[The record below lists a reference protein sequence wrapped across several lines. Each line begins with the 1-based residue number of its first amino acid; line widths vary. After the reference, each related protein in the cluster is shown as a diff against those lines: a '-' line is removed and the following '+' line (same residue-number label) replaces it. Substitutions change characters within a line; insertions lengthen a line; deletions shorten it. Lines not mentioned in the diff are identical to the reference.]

1 MKNMSLDH
9 SPGAVRDLR
18 AATKQGY
25 ILLTRGGK
33 PVAYVLPTRF
43 YDEEDIG
50 YMTDPAFWKMIR
62 QRREQGGPSIPLERV
77 EAELAEREAAER
89 ATRRPAKS
97 RNGKQGKRNGTAR
110 S

>member
-1 MKNMSLDH
+1 MKSVSLDR
-9 SPGAVRDLR
+9 SPGAVRDLT

-33 PVAYVLPTRF
+33 PVAYVLPTQL
-43 YDEEDIG
+43 YDQEDIG
-50 YMTDPAFWKMIR
+50 YMTDPAFWKLIR
-62 QRREQGGPSIPLERV
+62 QRRSEGGPSIPLEEIEAKLAVDETV
-77 EAELAEREAAER
+77 EKAS
-89 ATRRPAKS
+89 RRSPKS

>member
-1 MKNMSLDH
+1 MKSVSLDH
-9 SPGAVRDLR
+9 SPGAVRDLT

-50 YMTDPAFWKMIR
+50 YMTDPEFWKMIR
-62 QRREQGGPSIPLERV
+62 QRREQGGSSIPLEQI
-77 EAELAEREAAER
+77 EAELAEREAAEK
-89 ATRRPAKS
+89 ASRRSPKS